1 MVSQMEMKKYA
12 VGVAPESQ
20 LLALRVFNDQFADE
34 NPDDIAQAIYDAV
47 NLGANVIQMSLGQGV
62 AASDLNDVEQ
72 KAVQYAIDHGVFVSI
87 SASNNGH
94 AGSIETSAI
103 HYSPGGATGA
113 FEPFSSSTVANPG
126 ASRNALTVAAENSG
140 QKALLLTW
148 LTFLL
153 GDQCKILL

>member
-1 MVSQMEMKKYA
+1 KYA

-72 KAVQYAIDHGVFVSI
+72 KAVQYA
-87 SASNNGH
+87 
-94 AGSIETSAI
+94 
-103 HYSPGGATGA
+103 
-113 FEPFSSSTVANPG
+113 
-126 ASRNALTVAAENSG
+126 
-140 QKALLLTW
+140 
-148 LTFLL
+148 
-153 GDQCKILL
+153 